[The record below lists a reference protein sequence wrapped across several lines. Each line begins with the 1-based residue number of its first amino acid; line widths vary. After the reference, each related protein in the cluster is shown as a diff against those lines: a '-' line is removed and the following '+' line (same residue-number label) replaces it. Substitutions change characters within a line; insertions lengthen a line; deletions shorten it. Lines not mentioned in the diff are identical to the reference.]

1 MKKRRDR
8 TAKKRATSASRIW
21 KGLGVPVRELKQVVS
36 AVKKYHRFWRV
47 VRIATCCALIAGVL
61 IGSMALCIS
70 GAVISYSQS
79 RILSVEE
86 LQAMEGEVACV
97 LVLGCKVYPDGRLSN
112 RLEERVRTGAE
123 VYLAGIGEQL
133 LMSGDALQE
142 SYNEVTSM
150 CDYAI
155 ALGVAEDAVESDPYG
170 LSTYESI
177 YRILEEYRGERVVIV
192 TQEYHLYRA
201 LYIAD
206 KLGLEAYGVAAPHVN
221 DSKRLWH
228 EGREILARWKDVI
241 YALKQP
247 VSTVPPGETP

>member
-8 TAKKRATSASRIW
+8 TAKKRATAASRMW
-21 KGLGVPVRELKQVVS
+21 KGLGLPVRWLKQVVS
-36 AVKKYHRFWRV
+36 AVRKYRRFWRV
-47 VRIATCCALIAGVL
+47 VRIVTCCTLIVGVL

-70 GAVISYSQS
+70 GAVMSYSRS

-112 RLEERVRTGAE
+112 RLEERVRTGAQI
-123 VYLAGIGEQL
+123 YLAGIGERL
-133 LMSGDALQE
+133 LMSGDAFHE
-142 SYNEVTSM
+142 SYNEVTPM
-150 CDYAI
+150 RDYAV
-155 ALGVAEDAVESDPYG
+155 ALGVAEDAVEIDPYG

-177 YRILEEYRGERVVIV
+177 YRILEEYQGERVVIV

-228 EGREILARWKDVI
+228 EGREILARWKDVV